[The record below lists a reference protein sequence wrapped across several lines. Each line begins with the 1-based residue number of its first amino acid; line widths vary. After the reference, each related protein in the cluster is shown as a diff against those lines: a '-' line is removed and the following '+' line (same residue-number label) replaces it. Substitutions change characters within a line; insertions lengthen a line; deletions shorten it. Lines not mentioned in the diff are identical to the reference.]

1 MATIMAHAKFI
12 LDMTV
17 QCNPILCHILVLS
30 NDYLS
35 IKEKVGLFEWNSL
48 YIAKYFILTQ

>member
-1 MATIMAHAKFI
+1 MSKNETNGFNKLATIMAHAKFI

-17 QCNPILCHILVLS
+17 QCNPILFHILVLS

-35 IKEKVGLFEWNSL
+35 IKEKVGLFE
-48 YIAKYFILTQ
+48 